1 MSKVSPSPP
10 GGVRESH
17 DLPSTA
23 YPCHEGPFYIVGSPQ
38 RQFGDGK
45 MVLAS
50 KELMQSKQH
59 PPDKVHS
66 YGKLTVTMGRLQGTG
81 PSSSSWT

>member
-1 MSKVSPSPP
+1 MTLS
-10 GGVRESH
+10 
-17 DLPSTA
+17 STGDS
-23 YPCHEGPFYIVGSPQ
+23 CHEGPFYIVGSPQ

-59 PPDKVHS
+59 HPAKVHS
-66 YGKLTVTMGRLQGTG
+66 YEKLTVAMGRLQGTG

>member
-1 MSKVSPSPP
+1 MSKVSTLLP
-10 GGVRESH
+10 GGVRGSY
-17 DLPSTA
+17 DLPSTG
-23 YPCHEGPFYIVGSPQ
+23 YSCHEGPFYIVGSPQ

-59 PPDKVHS
+59 HPTKVHS
-66 YGKLTVTMGRLQGTG
+66 YENLTVATGRQETG